1 MWTSDARA
9 LDLLD
14 DAGPFATQ
22 DFREAVTATV
32 PGWRDVSFGARAR
45 DGTVAAVPLLA
56 FRRAGES
63 VPPAG
68 YGCVVS
74 SRPLEPAEVNAL
86 LDRLWRESKLR
97 TIRLRLLGLPD
108 AVQAG
113 RLVATASAVPV
124 GSLRYARLAR
134 RSMNR
139 AREAGAIVHDGSTDM
154 FWSIYEPASE
164 AWGMT
169 FPEPLLRRLVAV
181 GAARI
186 HAVRTDERPV
196 SVLLTLVGRSH
207 WMCWLAAQTAEGR
220 RMAASYLAY
229 DALFAA
235 AKAAGGPYVNLG
247 ASVGD
252 GAEFKHHLGASRCQC
267 SSGLAPP

>member
-1 MWTSDARA
+1 
-9 LDLLD
+9 
-14 DAGPFATQ
+14 
-22 DFREAVTATV
+22 
-32 PGWRDVSFGARAR
+32 
-45 DGTVAAVPLLA
+45 
-56 FRRAGES
+56 
-63 VPPAG
+63 
-68 YGCVVS
+68 
-74 SRPLEPAEVNAL
+74 
-86 LDRLWRESKLR
+86 
-97 TIRLRLLGLPD
+97 
-108 AVQAG
+108 
-113 RLVATASAVPV
+113 
-124 GSLRYARLAR
+124 
-134 RSMNR
+134 MNR

-229 DALFAA
+229 DALFAE
-235 AKAAGGPYVNLG
+235 AKAAGVPYVNLG

-252 GAEFKHHLGASRCQC
+252 GAEFKHHLGAVEMPMFEWSRATV
-267 SSGLAPP
+267 SGAAGQRFVRALASVRQSVGTWSK